1 VFENP
6 PMPVDG
12 LFHLP
17 NGPGLGL
24 RVNEAELTARR
35 VDP

>member
-6 PMPVDG
+6 PRPVDG

-17 NGPGLGL
+17 EEPSLGL
-24 RVNEAELTARR
+24 RVNEAELAKRR
-35 VDP
+35 VEV

>member
-6 PMPVDG
+6 PKPVDG

-17 NGPGLGL
+17 DGPGLGL
-24 RVNEAELTARR
+24 RVNEAELKKRR
-35 VDP
+35 V